1 LPAMNTYE
9 KSVREGGR
17 PLLPSNPPMI
27 NILELQRLFATNV
40 TCRMSFADDKGAML
54 LHGNV
59 VFSEYSAIC
68 PGVRPQLAFQFD

>member
-1 LPAMNTYE
+1 
-9 KSVREGGR
+9 
-17 PLLPSNPPMI
+17 MI